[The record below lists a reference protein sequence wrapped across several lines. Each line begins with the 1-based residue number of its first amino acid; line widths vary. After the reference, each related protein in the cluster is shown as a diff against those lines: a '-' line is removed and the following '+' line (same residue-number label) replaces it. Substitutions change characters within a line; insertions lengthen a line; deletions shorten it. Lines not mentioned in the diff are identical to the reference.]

1 MQQNTIPQITGQI
14 GKNIRSGYTGGAVDM
29 YIPQPPKGVKIK
41 GYDVNLLYPSQMD
54 SQLMPIGNPTYFNG
68 DIINF
73 NKNAFGFFYCKII
86 APDDI
91 KHPIIQTRTK
101 INGLTKTISPIGIW
115 EDMLFSEE
123 MKNAEKYGYKFKVLW
138 GYTFDSKN
146 IFKEYVEFLYNLRLQ
161 YPKSDPMNYIAK
173 LLLNS
178 LYGRFGM
185 DDNFEKIR
193 VIHKDYYSDFE
204 NKFVDQIT
212 EKIEL
217 DDYIIVFYTASE
229 GIDENLEEHNVSVS
243 IAAAVTAYSRIH
255 MSQFKNNPKINLYYT
270 DTNSIYTDSNINE
283 TFLSNTLLGK
293 LKLEHTCNK
302 AIFLSPKV
310 YCLDT
315 IENGLVYKVKG
326 LKSEVKLNMNDFEE
340 LLHKDVVIKK

>member
-29 YIPQPPKGVKIK
+29 YIPQPPKGVKIE

-68 DIINF
+68 EIINF

-146 IFKEYVEFLYNLRLQ
+146 IFKEYVDFLYNFRLN
-161 YPKSDPMNYIAK
+161 YPKSDPMNFIAK
-173 LLLNS
+173 ILLNS

-185 DDNFEKIR
+185 DDNFIEVN
-193 VIHKDYYSDFE
+193 VIHKDYYLDFQ
-204 NKFVDQIT
+204 NKFFDNI
-212 EKIEL
+212 L
-217 DDYIIVFYTASE
+217 DCQDLGDYKMVSYRNNDVEISE
-229 GIDENLEEHNVSVS
+229 DSTHNVSIG
-243 IAAAVTAYSRIH
+243 IASAITAYARIH

-270 DTNSIYTDSNINE
+270 DTD
-283 TFLSNTLLGK
+283 TLL
-293 LKLEHTCNK
+293 
-302 AIFLSPKV
+302 I
-310 YCLDT
+310 
-315 IENGLVYKVKG
+315 
-326 LKSEVKLNMNDFEE
+326 
-340 LLHKDVVIKK
+340 